1 MKIKHQKLKSAGA
14 FLTILLLLPYVVTV
28 FVNGIDVL
36 GMSQEPCVQ
45 AETED
50 QDGEKTVR
58 TVPWTEYMMGIL
70 GKTMPASYEKEALK
84 AQAVVLRTMLYQQAA
99 QDVVFKEAY
108 LTPEELKKKWGA
120 ENFENYYKKL
130 REVLDETETQVL
142 FYQDSYAWVPYHQ
155 SSNGKTRSG
164 KEVIGGD
171 TYPYL
176 ATRECLE
183 DVKAEDEMHVYQF
196 SYDEIKKKCRSFLE
210 AAEGEAEAKKALKFE
225 DFEIQE
231 KDSAG
236 YVSKFRIGN
245 TVCSGDE
252 FRDALSL
259 ASSAFSIQE
268 GIIAGGGSAYI
279 HASKEVAK
287 LAETLEGDE
296 KTGANI
302 ILKALE
308 APLFHIATNAG
319 LEGAVII
326 NKVRESE
333 PGVGFDAYKEEYV
346 DMVSEG
352 ILDPAK
358 VTRSALQNANSV
370 ASTLLTTESVV
381 STIKEET
388 PAMPAAPGGM
398 GMM

>member
-130 REVLDETETQVL
+130 REVLDET
-142 FYQDSYAWVPYHQ
+142 
-155 SSNGKTRSG
+155 
-164 KEVIGGD
+164 
-171 TYPYL
+171 
-176 ATRECLE
+176 
-183 DVKAEDEMHVYQF
+183 
-196 SYDEIKKKCRSFLE
+196 
-210 AAEGEAEAKKALKFE
+210 
-225 DFEIQE
+225 QE

-268 GIIAGGGSAYI
+268 ESGGLKITTMGKGHGLGMSQWTANELAKNGQNYKEILEFFFEGTTITNSSASGKNIAR
-279 HASKEVAK
+279 
-287 LAETLEGDE
+287 GDE
-296 KTGANI
+296 Y
-302 ILKALE
+302 E
-308 APLFHIATNAG
+308 
-319 LEGAVII
+319 
-326 NKVRESE
+326 
-333 PGVGFDAYKEEYV
+333 
-346 DMVSEG
+346 
-352 ILDPAK
+352 
-358 VTRSALQNANSV
+358 
-370 ASTLLTTESVV
+370 
-381 STIKEET
+381 
-388 PAMPAAPGGM
+388 
-398 GMM
+398 

>member
-36 GMSQEPCVQ
+36 GMSQETCVQ
-45 AETED
+45 TETED
-50 QDGEKTVR
+50 PDGEETVR

-196 SYDEIKKKCRSFLE
+196 SYDEIKEKCRSFLE
-210 AAEGEAEAKKALKFE
+210 AAEGEAEAKKR
-225 DFEIQE
+225 EIRR
-231 KDSAG
+231 
-236 YVSKFRIGN
+236 F
-245 TVCSGDE
+245 
-252 FRDALSL
+252 
-259 ASSAFSIQE
+259 
-268 GIIAGGGSAYI
+268 
-279 HASKEVAK
+279 
-287 LAETLEGDE
+287 
-296 KTGANI
+296 
-302 ILKALE
+302 
-308 APLFHIATNAG
+308 
-319 LEGAVII
+319 
-326 NKVRESE
+326 
-333 PGVGFDAYKEEYV
+333 
-346 DMVSEG
+346 
-352 ILDPAK
+352 
-358 VTRSALQNANSV
+358 
-370 ASTLLTTESVV
+370 
-381 STIKEET
+381 
-388 PAMPAAPGGM
+388 
-398 GMM
+398 

>member
-142 FYQDSYAWVPYHQ
+142 FYQGSYAWVPYHQ

-176 ATRECLE
+176 ATREC
-183 DVKAEDEMHVYQF
+183 
-196 SYDEIKKKCRSFLE
+196 LE

-268 GIIAGGGSAYI
+268 ESGGLKITTMGKGHGLGMSQWTAN
-279 HASKEVAK
+279 ELAK
-287 LAETLEGDE
+287 NGQ
-296 KTGANI
+296 N
-302 ILKALE
+302 
-308 APLFHIATNAG
+308 
-319 LEGAVII
+319 
-326 NKVRESE
+326 
-333 PGVGFDAYKEEYV
+333 YKEILEFFFEGTTITN
-346 DMVSEG
+346 SEE
-352 ILDPAK
+352 ILEKP
-358 VTRSALQNANSV
+358 
-370 ASTLLTTESVV
+370 E
-381 STIKEET
+381 
-388 PAMPAAPGGM
+388 
-398 GMM
+398 

>member
-1 MKIKHQKLKSAGA
+1 
-14 FLTILLLLPYVVTV
+14 
-28 FVNGIDVL
+28 
-36 GMSQEPCVQ
+36 
-45 AETED
+45 
-50 QDGEKTVR
+50 
-58 TVPWTEYMMGIL
+58 
-70 GKTMPASYEKEALK
+70 
-84 AQAVVLRTMLYQQAA
+84 MLYQQAA

-231 KDSAG
+231 K
-236 YVSKFRIGN
+236 
-245 TVCSGDE
+245 
-252 FRDALSL
+252 
-259 ASSAFSIQE
+259 
-268 GIIAGGGSAYI
+268 
-279 HASKEVAK
+279 
-287 LAETLEGDE
+287 
-296 KTGANI
+296 
-302 ILKALE
+302 ILQDMF
-308 APLFHIATNAG
+308 PNFG
-319 LEGAVII
+319 LE
-326 NKVRESE
+326 
-333 PGVGFDAYKEEYV
+333 
-346 DMVSEG
+346 
-352 ILDPAK
+352 
-358 VTRSALQNANSV
+358 TRSAAEMNFEMRY
-370 ASTLLTTESVV
+370 LLHPVHFPYRKNQEDSKSPQWEKGTDL
-381 STIKEET
+381 
-388 PAMPAAPGGM
+388 G
-398 GMM
+398 

>member
-164 KEVIGGD
+164 KEVIGD

-210 AAEGEAEAKKALKFE
+210 AAEGEAEAN
-225 DFEIQE
+225 
-231 KDSAG
+231 
-236 YVSKFRIGN
+236 SK
-245 TVCSGDE
+245 
-252 FRDALSL
+252 
-259 ASSAFSIQE
+259 
-268 GIIAGGGSAYI
+268 
-279 HASKEVAK
+279 
-287 LAETLEGDE
+287 
-296 KTGANI
+296 
-302 ILKALE
+302 ILKSRKKILQDMF
-308 APLFHIATNAG
+308 PNFG
-319 LEGAVII
+319 LE
-326 NKVRESE
+326 
-333 PGVGFDAYKEEYV
+333 
-346 DMVSEG
+346 
-352 ILDPAK
+352 
-358 VTRSALQNANSV
+358 TRSAAEMNFEMRY
-370 ASTLLTTESVV
+370 LLHPVHFPYRKNQEDSKSPQWEKGTDL
-381 STIKEET
+381 
-388 PAMPAAPGGM
+388 G
-398 GMM
+398 